1 MLFQCEVKLCPIVE
15 FVKWLSEIKFLNTL
29 SRSLA
34 IFLKLNFLTYGSIL
48 VCRLMLN
55 TKSSSFHFLL
65 TFAFCIACLSR
76 ISVWNAWDKEICPH
90 QLILSLSLSSLVTTT
105 MMIESI
111 IDWLMT
117 NLSFVSSISM
127 LMFEVNSSNTTEIL

>member
-55 TKSSSFHFLL
+55 TKSFSFHFLL

-105 MMIESI
+105 MMIELTDEDI
-111 IDWLMT
+111 V
-117 NLSFVSSISM
+117 LSFVSSISM

>member
-76 ISVWNAWDKEICPH
+76 IS
-90 QLILSLSLSSLVTTT
+90 
-105 MMIESI
+105 
-111 IDWLMT
+111 
-117 NLSFVSSISM
+117 
-127 LMFEVNSSNTTEIL
+127 MFEMHGIRKYVLIS